1 MNEEM
6 NYTDTDFNEDQI
18 EAINMLQEEGLELIS
33 NPLQIKHGTLMFK
46 DTELKNVY
54 YSITK
59 SGYARRHLK
68 GEVYSPWS
76 RTHIPQNAMYQLNKK
91 RPESMY
97 SASEDR
103 YTELSRI
110 TQPGDYS
117 GLADI
122 ILRVVNRYRHNN
134 QNENKQENTMRAKT
148 INEGNWTENRFY
160 ESKPDK
166 EFVDSHDDAELI
178 EQLQDILQKLANKD
192 VQFETLQD
200 IVNNAMNQIDWA
212 YAESISADDTN
223 ESLNEDIFSHPEAW
237 TYKPG
242 DEVRFYMKDVSP
254 EDFGDEE
261 EGELA
266 ASHDKMKA
274 IITSQATATATVDEL
289 GDKNYEYYDIE
300 FGDGIEIPAVSGYHL
315 EPTYSKKRSDH

>member
-6 NYTDTDFNEDQI
+6 NYQDDQFTEDQI
-18 EAINMLQEEGLELIS
+18 EAINMLEEEGLKLIS
-33 NPLQIKHGTLMFK
+33 TPLQIKNGTLMFK
-46 DTELKNVY
+46 DTKLKNVY

-68 GEVYSPWS
+68 GEVFSPWA
-76 RTHIPQNAMYQLNKK
+76 RKLIPQNAMYQLNKK
-91 RPESMY
+91 RSESMY

-134 QNENKQENTMRAKT
+134 HNESKQENNLRAKT
-148 INEGNWTENRFY
+148 
-160 ESKPDK
+160 
-166 EFVDSHDDAELI
+166 V
-178 EQLQDILQKLANKD
+178 
-192 VQFETLQD
+192 
-200 IVNNAMNQIDWA
+200 
-212 YAESISADDTN
+212 N

-254 EDFGDEE
+254 EEFGDEE

-315 EPTYSKKRSDH
+315 EPTYSKKRSDHWDHLSKPNEGPTAGT